1 MIDKEEKK
9 KTLPSGA
16 RSWCVFKDVWNTALK
31 IGTEHVGL
39 SSSFFLGS
47 WKVEGKKRW
56 TKKKVWTAAAA
67 GVSMCNCTRFWRQ
80 KN

>member
-1 MIDKEEKK
+1 MIKK
-9 KTLPSGA
+9 RRKKLYLAA
-16 RSWCVFKDVWNTALK
+16 RAAGVYLRNTALKIGTEHVWNTALK

-56 TKKKVWTAAAA
+56 TKKKF
-67 GVSMCNCTRFWRQ
+67 GL
-80 KN
+80 